1 MTSLRSRVVV
11 ALLLPV
17 LGFSLLVLPGR
28 ETLAACRP
36 GTPCI
41 ENFRATPFETVSFP
55 KMDWTLLGE
64 VQGPASKGHDS
75 GMLSGDATVT
85 LNDLGAQT
93 LGLTGSQVSGSVH
106 AFPHNPPLI
115 FARYAPG
122 ANELRIDIIKIER
135 TPTGKVRV
143 YQALFGPHYGEH

>member
-1 MTSLRSRVVV
+1 MTPLRSRVVV

-41 ENFRATPFETVSFP
+41 ENFRATPFETVGFP
-55 KMDWTLLGE
+55 QMDWTLLGE

-85 LNDLGAQT
+85 LNDLGANPGPDRFTSLRRCACLSAQSAPD
-93 LGLTGSQVSGSVH
+93 LRALRSG
-106 AFPHNPPLI
+106 
-115 FARYAPG
+115 G
-122 ANELRIDIIKIER
+122 
-135 TPTGKVRV
+135 
-143 YQALFGPHYGEH
+143 Q